1 MSKVAL
7 VTGGSRG
14 IGFGIAEKLAAEK
27 WDLVINGVREESA
40 VAEPLAKLRAMG
52 VQVGYARGDVG
63 SAEGRADIIDAT
75 RAFAAGFR
83 VHGLASGNSPKPKSQ
98 TQDPTTTAINLLVNN

>member
-1 MSKVAL
+1 MNKVAL

-40 VAEPLAKLRAMG
+40 VTEPLAKLRSMG
-52 VQVGYARGDVG
+52 VKVV
-63 SAEGRADIIDAT
+63 
-75 RAFAAGFR
+75 
-83 VHGLASGNSPKPKSQ
+83 
-98 TQDPTTTAINLLVNN
+98 

>member
-27 WDLVINGVREESA
+27 WDIVINGVREEAA
-40 VAEPLAKLRAMG
+40 VAEPLAKLRGMG
-52 VQVGYARGDVG
+52 VKVGYARGDVG
-63 SAEGRADIIDAT
+63 SADGRAAIHQAT
-75 RAFAAGFR
+75 HDHIASWGPPLGSPSGFR
-83 VHGLASGNSPKPKSQ
+83 SQ
-98 TQDPTTTAINLLVNN
+98 LPGFLLVNNAGVAPK

>member
-27 WDLVINGVREESA
+27 WDIVINGVREESA
-40 VAEPLAKLRAMG
+40 VAEPLAKLRAQG
-52 VQVGYARGDVG
+52 AKVGHATGHVVRAAARSRNG
-63 SAEGRADIIDAT
+63 STPRGLPGGRPED
-75 RAFAAGFR
+75 RA
-83 VHGLASGNSPKPKSQ
+83 
-98 TQDPTTTAINLLVNN
+98 